1 MFKGL
6 GPFHIDVIA
15 KFQQLDLRIGYSNF
29 VGDLVNR
36 DGLWTLVQVST
47 LLFGF

>member
-15 KFQQLDLRIGYSNF
+15 KFQQLDF